1 MHKGNVSIY
10 QILVV
15 AMLQFAYDANFQT
28 AANTKDYDEFKYLG
42 EQLAFS
48 LHAAVYNFC
57 NFLGS

>member
-1 MHKGNVSIY
+1 MFPFTRYLWLLCYS
-10 QILVV
+10 
-15 AMLQFAYDANFQT
+15 QFAYDANFQT

-48 LHAAVYNFC
+48 LHTAVYNFC